1 MSKNASPQII
11 LMAELLTSVNKHRTR
26 VLDRNRRDVNFPEEL
41 QKLQGASPLVYCED
55 HEA

>member
-26 VLDRNRRDVNFPEEL
+26 VLDRKRRDVNFPEEL
-41 QKLQGASPLVYCED
+41 PK
-55 HEA
+55 